1 MMRVL
6 GIDPGS
12 QNTGLGIIEDNQ
24 GEMKYLD
31 CRTIKL
37 AGRPMPIRLGMIY
50 EGVGLM
56 IDEYSPDV
64 VSVEEV
70 FFAKNPNSALV
81 LGQARGSAI
90 CSAVTRK
97 CEIVEYTALQIKQ
110 AVVGTGSAKK
120 EQVQHMVRVILGL
133 RFTPGS
139 DEADALGSA
148 ICHIHTHQV
157 QARLKQA

>member
-12 QNTGLGIIEDNQ
+12 QNTGLGVIDEDR
-24 GEMKYLD
+24 GEMQYID

-50 EGVGLM
+50 EGVGKM
-56 IDEYSPDV
+56 IDEYAPDV

-70 FFAKNPNSALV
+70 FFAKNPNSALM

-139 DEADALGSA
+139 DEADALGAA